1 MKKIA
6 FVDNTLW
13 GLLNF
18 RGGIIKNLI
27 TKGYMITLIAP
38 EDKKIS
44 LKEYKVEYIPIKLSR
59 KGKNI
64 IQDLKYIFFLEK
76 IYRKNKFDI
85 VFHYTIKP
93 NIYGN
98 MIAKLNKI
106 RSVSIIPGL
115 GTMFIKNNGIT
126 NVIKRLYKFS
136 LKFSEEVWFLNI
148 EDKELFVENRLVEE
162 SKIKILKGEG
172 IDLEKFSISGKSKRE
187 KNKTVFLMV
196 SRLIWEKGFKEYV
209 EAAEIIKRKY
219 KNVEFQLLGMLEEN
233 SASAIKEEVILEY
246 QNKDII
252 KYLGSSNN
260 VKKIIEECDCLV
272 LPSFY
277 REGVPRV
284 LMEGAAL
291 KKVLITTNN
300 IGCKEVVEDGY
311 NGFLCKMKN
320 SIDLSSK
327 MELFL
332 NLSSIEKENFG
343 ENGRKKM
350 EEEFDYNKILEYYL
364 EIVSK

>member
-1 MKKIA
+1 
-6 FVDNTLW
+6 
-13 GLLNF
+13 
-18 RGGIIKNLI
+18 
-27 TKGYMITLIAP
+27 
-38 EDKKIS
+38 
-44 LKEYKVEYIPIKLSR
+44 
-59 KGKNI
+59 
-64 IQDLKYIFFLEK
+64 
-76 IYRKNKFDI
+76 
-85 VFHYTIKP
+85 
-93 NIYGN
+93 
-98 MIAKLNKI
+98 
-106 RSVSIIPGL
+106 
-115 GTMFIKNNGIT
+115 
-126 NVIKRLYKFS
+126 
-136 LKFSEEVWFLNI
+136 
-148 EDKELFVENRLVEE
+148 
-162 SKIKILKGEG
+162 
-172 IDLEKFSISGKSKRE
+172 
-187 KNKTVFLMV
+187 
-196 SRLIWEKGFKEYV
+196 
-209 EAAEIIKRKY
+209 
-219 KNVEFQLLGMLEEN
+219 MLEEN